1 MAENKQ
7 VVVSG
12 PSIGLAGIL
21 TIVFVIMK
29 CLGHLSWSWVWV
41 FAPLWVSFGLGLA
54 ILGVILLVALIAYLV
69 NK

>member
-41 FAPLWVSFGLGLA
+41 FAPLWISFGLGLA
-54 ILGVILLVALIAYLV
+54 VLGVILLVALIAYLV
-69 NK
+69 NR